1 MIWYLV
7 TMPGILLVSGIL
19 FFLLKPKR
27 INWIYGY
34 RTRASS
40 RSQETWN
47 YTNKLCGKL
56 LCAAGI
62 LVLAVYFV
70 IYLGIEA
77 LHPYWDWIVVVS
89 LMVSLGTII
98 LIVQRR
104 LNANFDKSGQ
114 RK

>member
-7 TMPGILLVSGIL
+7 TIPAIL
-19 FFLLKPKR
+19 FISGFLLLLLKPKG

-34 RTRASS
+34 RTRASG
-40 RSQETWN
+40 RSQGTWD
-47 YTNKLCGKL
+47 YANKLCGKL
-56 LCAAGI
+56 LCVAGAI
-62 LVLAVYFV
+62 MFAVYFV

-89 LMVSLGTII
+89 LIISLGAII

-104 LNANFDKSGQ
+104 LKANFDKNGQ